1 MSNTSLRFL
10 DEKLEIEKDYWLQ
23 KLSGNLTVSGVP
35 LDSKRPALYNDEK
48 QSVNIHITPDIE
60 SKLLK
65 FCNDNESLA
74 FTVAVT
80 ALKIC
85 LHKYSAAEDIIV
97 GTTIHE
103 RYAEM
108 ASLNKVLALRDQVS
122 GAMTVKQLLLE
133 VKATLS
139 EAYSHQKYP
148 FDSVLNLLQAEHP
161 ENHAALFNVVIV
173 LDNANSRKNVSQL
186 KNDVTLAFSIT
197 PKSING
203 TIEYNASLFKKESIE
218 LFGEHFKHILRTMLD
233 GPEVLISRLELL
245 SEDKKRELT
254 SDFNATSADY
264 PKHKTIHQLF
274 EEQVAATPEAVAVV
288 LEEQQLTY
296 RELNSRANQLAHH
309 LERFQ
314 VGPGVKVGIYMEHS
328 MEMVVAV
335 FGILKAG
342 GAYVPLDPSH
352 PSGRL
357 PFMLQ
362 DAEVQIVLTQ
372 RRYAAN
378 VPADVKTISLDAEW
392 NLVELEGVENAAGG
406 ATAESLAYL
415 IYTSGSTGE
424 PKGVKINHSALVNY
438 IWWARDVY
446 LHDETLAFPLYSSLA
461 FDLTVTSIYT
471 PLITGNKIIVYQ
483 KEGRESPLA
492 QILKDNQ
499 VGVLKLTPSHLSLIK
514 DQDNSKSRIK
524 RLIVGGEAFDNELA
538 SQIHLRFG
546 GDVEIFNEYGPTEA
560 TVGCMLYKFVAGK
573 ELRAF
578 VPIGKPAANTQ
589 IYVLDSGLNP
599 VAENVIGELFIA
611 GDCLAQGYHNRDELT
626 RERFVAN
633 PFNAGAKMYKSGDL
647 ARWLPEGILEFV
659 GRRDD
664 QIKFHGYRVEL
675 NELRSSLNRHPKV
688 RNSVIVVARDLKG
701 NDAIVAYYVARQEIE
716 VAELR
721 AFMQETI
728 IEETIPNLFMH
739 MNRLPLTI
747 NGKVNYQALP
757 TIEEIREKIKREF
770 VAARTPS
777 EEMLAGIWAE
787 VLGLKQVSIHE
798 NFFELGGHSLLATQ
812 IISRVRDLLHVD
824 LPLRVMFESPTVA
837 NLAEKIEAGMR
848 ADQNTQ
854 LPAIMSIPY
863 DAHPPLSFPQQRLWF
878 LEQLNPGQPIYNIFA
893 AASLTGPLD
902 VAVLE
907 QSLSE
912 MIRRHESLR
921 TTFAMVEREPVQ
933 IIAPAMPFTLSVVDL
948 REFEEKEREA
958 ETQRR
963 VKEDASKPFD
973 LSSGPLLRTSLLRMS
988 EQEYVVLLTMHHII
1002 SDGWSLDIFL
1012 SEMVV
1017 LYSAFSLGRP
1027 SPLPALRIQYS
1038 DFALW
1043 QRRWLRGD
1051 VLVSHLSYWRR
1062 QLADAPP
1069 VLKLPT
1075 DRVRPPIQS
1084 FRGTKQ
1090 LFALP
1095 TEVAEGLDSLSRH
1108 QGVTLYMTLL
1118 AAFKML
1124 LYHYAAEEDI
1134 IVGANIANRNR
1145 TEIEG
1150 LIGFFT
1156 NMLVMR
1162 TKLSGDPTFREL
1174 LGRVR
1179 ESALGAYT
1187 HQDVPFE
1194 KVVEE
1199 LQPERDLDRTP
1210 LVQVVFTFQPTP
1222 PAGVEFP
1229 GLKLKA
1235 LEQHNNTT
1243 RFDLIL
1249 NLVRTKQGL
1258 GGSIIYSIDLFNAS
1272 TIARMIDSF
1281 QLILREVTAEPEIRL
1296 SQLAE
1301 KLTEANRQ
1309 QQISKRK
1316 EFKQTRERMLEKVRP
1331 SSFPNS
1337 IPKEQAVT

>member
-1 MSNTSLRFL
+1 MTNTSLRFL
-10 DEKLEIEKDYWLQ
+10 DEKLEKEKDYWLE
-23 KLSGNLTVSGVP
+23 KLSGDLTVSGVP

-48 QSVNIHITPDIE
+48 QSVNIHITPDVE

-65 FCNDNESLA
+65 ICSGNESLI

-85 LHKYSAAEDIIV
+85 LHKYSAAADIIV

-103 RYAEM
+103 RYSEM
-108 ASLNKVLALRDQVS
+108 ASLNKILALRDQIS
-122 GAMTVKQLLLE
+122 GAMTVKQLLLD

-161 ENHAALFNVVIV
+161 QNHAALFNVVIV
-173 LDNANSRKNVSQL
+173 LDNANSREHVSHL

-197 PKSING
+197 PEGVSG

-218 LFGEHFKHILRTMLD
+218 LFGEHFKHILRTILD
-233 GPEVLISRLELL
+233 SPEVFISQLELL
-245 SEDKKRELT
+245 SEAKKRELI

-274 EEQVAATPEAVAVV
+274 EEQVEATPEAVALV
-288 LEEQQLTY
+288 LEDQHLTY

-309 LERFQ
+309 LRRFE
-314 VGPGVKVGIYMEHS
+314 VGPGVSVGIYMEHS
-328 MEMVVAV
+328 IEMVLALL
-335 FGILKAG
+335 GILKAG

-352 PSGRL
+352 PGGRL
-357 PFMLQ
+357 PFMLK
-362 DAEVQIVLTQ
+362 DAEVPIVLTQ
-372 RRYAAN
+372 RRYATD
-378 VPADVKTISLDAEW
+378 VPADVKAISLDSEW
-392 NLVELEGVENAAGG
+392 NLVELEGIENPSGG

-424 PKGVKINHSALVNY
+424 PKGVRIQHSALVNY
-438 IWWARDVY
+438 VWWAKDVY
-446 LHDETLAFPLYSSLA
+446 LHNETLAFPLYSSLA

-483 KEGRESPLA
+483 KEGRESPLS

-524 RLIVGGEAFDNELA
+524 RLIVGGEALENELA

-560 TVGCMLYKFVAGK
+560 TVGCMLYKFAAGK
-573 ELRAF
+573 EMRAF
-578 VPIGKPAANTQ
+578 VPVGKPAANTQ
-589 IYVLDSGLNP
+589 IYVLDEKLNP
-599 VAENVIGELFIA
+599 VAENVIGELHIA
-611 GDCLAQGYHNRDELT
+611 GDCLAEGYHNRDELT
-626 RERFVAN
+626 RERFIAN
-633 PFNAGAKMYKSGDL
+633 PFNLGEKMYKSGDL

-659 GRRDD
+659 GRRDE

-675 NELRSSLNRHPKV
+675 NELRSALNKHAKV
-688 RNSVIVVARDLKG
+688 RDSIIVIAKDLKG
-701 NDAIVAYYVARQEIE
+701 NDAIVAYYVARQELE
-716 VAELR
+716 VGELR

-739 MNRLPLTI
+739 MKRLPLTI
-747 NGKVNYQALP
+747 NGKINYHALP

-787 VLGLKQVSIHE
+787 VLGLKQVSIYE

-848 ADQNTQ
+848 ADHNVQ
-854 LPAIMSIPY
+854 LPAIMAIPF
-863 DAHPPLSFPQQRLWF
+863 DTPPPLSFPQQRLWF
-878 LEQLNPGQPIYNIFA
+878 LEQLEPGQPIYNIFT

-902 VAVLE
+902 IAVLE

-921 TTFAMVEREPVQ
+921 TTFALVEQEPVQ
-933 IIAPAMPFTLSVVDL
+933 IIAPAMPFTLSVTDL
-948 REFEEKEREA
+948 RELDENERES
-958 ETQRR
+958 ETRRR

-973 LSSGPLLRTSLLRMS
+973 LARGPLMRASLLRMG

-1002 SDGWSLDIFL
+1002 SDGWSMEIFL
-1012 SEMVV
+1012 SEMVT
-1017 LYSAFSLGRP
+1017 LYSSFSLGRP
-1027 SPLPALRIQYS
+1027 SPLPDLRIQYS

-1043 QRRWLRGD
+1043 QRRWLRGE
-1051 VLVSHLSYWRR
+1051 VLASHLSYWRR

-1069 VLKLPT
+1069 VLRLPT
-1075 DRVRPPIQS
+1075 DRVRPTIQS

-1090 LFALP
+1090 PFAVP
-1095 TEVAEGLDSLSRH
+1095 TDLVEELDSLSRH

-1124 LYHYAAEEDI
+1124 LYHYAAEDDI

-1145 TEIEG
+1145 SEIEG

-1162 TKLSGDPTFREL
+1162 TQLSGDPNFREL

-1199 LQPERDLDRTP
+1199 LQPERDLNRTP
-1210 LVQVVFTFQPTP
+1210 LVQVVFTFQPTL
-1222 PAGVEFP
+1222 AASVEFP
-1229 GLKLKA
+1229 GLTLKA
-1235 LEQHNNTT
+1235 LEQSNNTT

-1249 NLVRTKQGL
+1249 SMVRTKQGL
-1258 GGSIIYSIDLFNAS
+1258 GGSMIYSTDLFDAS
-1272 TIARMIDSF
+1272 TIARMIASF
-1281 QLILREVTAEPEIRL
+1281 QVILREVTSEPEIRL
-1296 SQLAE
+1296 SVLAE
-1301 KLTEANRQ
+1301 KLAEADRQ
-1309 QQISKRK
+1309 QQVTKRQ
-1316 EFKQTRERMLEKVRP
+1316 EFKQTRQRMLEKVRL
-1331 SSFPNS
+1331 SSIPNS
-1337 IPKEQAVT
+1337 IPNEEAVQ